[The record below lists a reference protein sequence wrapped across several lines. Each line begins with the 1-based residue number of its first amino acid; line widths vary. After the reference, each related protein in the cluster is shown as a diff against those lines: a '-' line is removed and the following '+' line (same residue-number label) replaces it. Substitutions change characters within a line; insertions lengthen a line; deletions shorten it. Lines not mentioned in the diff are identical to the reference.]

1 MTMRSV
7 GFGTVLLLLACLLPA
22 CAGRD
27 ELVVDPGLRLPTAPV
42 EILIDDRGVS
52 HIYAQNDED
61 LFFAYGYQTA
71 SDRLLQLDM
80 FRRFAYGRLS
90 EVLGA
95 FGHGSAGADSL
106 TDDRFA
112 RIFNWQHWGKLDAE
126 LMEQQEPEH
135 YQLTSAWVAGINK
148 RIAEVNAG
156 EVPLPF
162 GFGPDDLD
170 YQPEPWDRVDPYVV
184 QKMAGF
190 GLDQTILY
198 EVFVTFVTQLAP
210 DALASVNLFQPARP
224 TYTLPVEDNPG
235 AAAARSPNH
244 SSSGASRLACLTP
257 PPVISPAHEVAFQSL
272 SRLNHIKPV
281 GSNNWAVDGRHTE
294 SGTPIIAGDPH
305 LGYDF
310 SGITYAIHLNSMD
323 GGGTFDVTGF
333 GFAGAPGLF
342 AGHNRKVAWTPTSA
356 VADVMDLWAVELV
369 DGKAKLGGELVD
381 TVEREETIKIR
392 DDDAE
397 VIYVVDVPGYGV
409 IMPSTLVGS
418 PLPIAGTGKHLLV
431 GWTGFKARPARY
443 FRELMRVQSLDEFEQ
458 AVLRMN
464 EMTYNFV
471 AADASGIA
479 YRVGVDVPERNA
491 IREGTEPFWTMDG
504 DDPESLWTGTML
516 SPDRLPHTRAEQ
528 RGWIVTANNDPF
540 GFTADGQVD
549 NDPFYYGAIFV
560 PGWRAARIEAEVERL
575 ISEGKI
581 TPADMQTL
589 QMDAHSNLADDLIP
603 VIVEAYD
610 EVDIDPDLA
619 EFVDRE
625 DLAILVQLL
634 TVDWDRNMHRDSSG
648 ALAFHAFAHLVT
660 AGVMEDDLSPILFE
674 LVLTAAPMYLLKIG
688 MLTLTGQYPKGDDV
702 MQEGRDRIVLDALA
716 ATAAFL
722 TERFGGVDPS
732 GYQLRDMKVS
742 SMSHAFGRG
751 VELMSTPTDGG
762 ESTINVSQNT
772 FREDG
777 EILDQWVSHW
787 GPIER
792 QVMSFDAEGLPESY
806 ANFPLGNV
814 ADRDSPHFDDAMSG
828 WTDGDYRKML
838 YERSEIEAAAEG
850 RIDIPAVE

>member
-7 GFGTVLLLLACLLPA
+7 GFGTVLLLLACLFPA
-22 CAGRD
+22 CAGSD
-27 ELVVDPGLRLPTAPV
+27 EPVVDPGPRLPTAPV

-61 LFFAYGYQTA
+61 LFFAYGYQIA

-95 FGHGSAGADSL
+95 FGHGSAGADTL

-126 LMEQQEPEH
+126 LMKNEEPEH
-135 YQLTSAWVAGINK
+135 YRLTSAWVAGINK

-156 EVPLPF
+156 EVPPPF
-162 GFGPDDLD
+162 GFGPDELD
-170 YQPEPWDRVDPYVV
+170 YQPEPWDLVDPYVV
-184 QKMAGF
+184 QKMAAF

-198 EVFVTFVTQLAP
+198 EVFVTFVTKLAP
-210 DALASVNLFQPARP
+210 DALAAVNLFQPARK
-224 TYTLPVEDNPG
+224 TYTMPTADSPTSSS
-235 AAAARSPNH
+235 ARSPNQTA
-244 SSSGASRLACLTP
+244 GADSRLACLAP
-257 PPVISPAHEVAFQSL
+257 PPAISPANQVAFQAL
-272 SRLNHIKPV
+272 GRLNHIKPV

-294 SGTPIIAGDPH
+294 SGTPILSGDPH

-310 SGITYAIHLNSMD
+310 SGITYATHLNSMD

-333 GFAGAPGLF
+333 GFVGAPGLF

-356 VADVMDLWAVELV
+356 VADVMDLWAVEIV
-369 DGKAKLGGELVD
+369 DGKAKIGGELVA
-381 TVEREETIKIR
+381 TVEREEIIKIR
-392 DDDAE
+392 DDEPDVA
-397 VIYVVDVPGYGV
+397 YVVDVPGYGV

-418 PLPIAGTGKHLLV
+418 PLPIAGGGKEVLV

-471 AADASGIA
+471 AADRSGIS
-479 YRVGVDVPERNA
+479 YRVGVDVPERNP
-491 IREGTEPFWTMDG
+491 IREGTEPFWTMDAN
-504 DDPESLWTGTML
+504 DPESLWTGTML
-516 SPDRLPHTRAEQ
+516 PPEKLPHTRAEQ

-540 GFTADGQVD
+540 GFTADGLVD
-549 NDPFYYGAIFV
+549 NDPYYYGAIFV

-575 ISEGKI
+575 ISEGKV
-581 TPADMQTL
+581 TPEQMQTL

-603 VIVEAYD
+603 VIVEAYAN
-610 EVDIDPDLA
+610 VDTDPDLA
-619 EFVDRE
+619 EFIDRD
-625 DLAILVQLL
+625 DLDTLVQLL

-660 AGVMEDDLSPILFE
+660 TEVMEDDLSPILFE

-688 MLTLTGQYPKGDDV
+688 MLTLTGQYPNGEDV
-702 MQEGRDRIVLDALA
+702 MQEGRDRIVLNGLA

-732 GYQLRDMKVS
+732 GYQLSDMKVS

-751 VELMSTPTDGG
+751 VELMTVPTDGG
-762 ESTINVSQNT
+762 ESTVNVSQNT
-772 FREDG
+772 FRKDG
-777 EILDQWVSHW
+777 VILDQWVSQW

-792 QVMSFDAEGLPESY
+792 QVMSFNAAGLPQSY

-814 ADRDSPHFDDAMSG
+814 ADRSSPHFDDAMTD
-828 WTDGDYRKML
+828 WTEGDYRKML
-838 YERSEIEAAAEG
+838 YERGEIEAAAEA
-850 RIDIPAVE
+850 RIDIPPVK